1 MLLAHK
7 IELRPT
13 SDQAQFLDRACGST
27 RHLYNHLLAH
37 FNQDGVKWSKKEARE
52 QFYALRNE
60 FEWYGDISADFMQST
75 IDDLECGFKNFF
87 SNLKK
92 GKKAGYPKF
101 KKRGVK
107 DSCSIR
113 NKPKFSVSND
123 GLRFEKFN
131 KGMKCQ
137 AIAMREKLRFAGT
150 TKQMTISKRSGKYF
164 VSILVETED
173 YNPKDT
179 EQSGSVGVDFGIK
192 DLAILSSG
200 KVFAANQKLKQSL
213 KKLKRKQRSLS
224 RKVRGSNRYAKAKQ
238 AVAKLHYRIA
248 NQRLATCHEVSDY
261 LTKTFKLITIED
273 LNVAGMVKSH
283 KLARSVSDCGFF
295 MLRGQIEY
303 KAKLRNCE
311 VVIADRWFP
320 SSKTCSCCG
329 HKLDELPLSVRHWKC
344 PSCLS
349 VNDRDVNASV
359 NLDKYGRDRTKLDLK
374 LYKRAESV
382 AA

>member
-13 SDQAQFLDRACGST
+13 PEQAEFLDRACGSI
-27 RHLYNHLLAH
+27 RHLYNHLLAY
-37 FNQDGVKWSKKEARE
+37 FNQDNVKWSKKEAR
-52 QFYALRNE
+52 QKFYSLREE

-75 IDDLECGFKNFF
+75 IDDLEKGFKHFF
-87 SNLKK
+87 ANLKK

-131 KGMKCQ
+131 KGVKCQ
-137 AIAMREKLRFAGT
+137 AIAMREKLRFTGVA
-150 TKQMTISKRSGKYF
+150 KQMTISKRAGKYF

-173 YNPKDT
+173 YNPKNT
-179 EQSGSVGVDFGIK
+179 KQSGSVGVDFGIK
-192 DLAILSSG
+192 DFAILSSD
-200 KVFAANQKLKQSL
+200 KVFAANQKLKQNL

-224 RKVRGSNRYAKAKQ
+224 RKIKGSNRYVKAKQ
-238 AVAKLHYRIA
+238 AVAKLHYQIA

-273 LNVAGMVKSH
+273 LNVSGMVKNH
-283 KLARSVSDCGFF
+283 KLARAVSDCGFY
-295 MLRGQIEY
+295 MLRSQIEY
-303 KAKLRNCE
+303 KAKLRNCD

-329 HKLDELPLSVRHWKC
+329 HKLDELPLSVRRWEC

-349 VNDRDVNASV
+349 VNDRDTNASV
-359 NLDKYGRDRTKLDLK
+359 NLNKYGRDRTKHDLK
-374 LYKRAESV
+374 PYKRAESD